1 MCKKYTEKF
10 EMDRRETRWWSRRA
24 LSYPLLMSTPKSE
37 PKAEQPSIKKAES
50 TKKKKK
56 KRHSTCKDT
65 KKKPQQNGRRGT
77 SAIQSNPILPGW
89 VTHKQENDIAEVLPQ
104 Q

>member
-50 TKKKKK
+50 TKKKDILHAK
-56 KRHSTCKDT
+56 T
-65 KKKPQQNGRRGT
+65 QRRNRNKTVGG
-77 SAIQSNPILPGW
+77 AHLQYNQIPYYLDG
-89 VTHKQENDIAEVLPQ
+89 
-104 Q
+104 